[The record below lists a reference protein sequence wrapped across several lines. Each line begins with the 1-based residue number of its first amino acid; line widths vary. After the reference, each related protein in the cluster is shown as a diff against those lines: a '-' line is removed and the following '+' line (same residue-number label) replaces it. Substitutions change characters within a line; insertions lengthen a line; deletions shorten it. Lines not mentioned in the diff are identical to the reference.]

1 MSAAGIGIR
10 AATPDDA
17 AAIAAIYAP
26 HVLVGTA
33 SFETEAPDAR
43 QMRTRM
49 AASEGLYPWL
59 VATIGGGGGAGGG
72 TGGGVLGYAY
82 ATRFHQREAYRWTV
96 EATICVADVAQRQGA
111 GRLLYEALIDTLRA
125 QGFTQAIGRVA
136 LPNEGSIAL
145 HEQVGFRRAG
155 VYREVGYKHGRWID
169 VGTWQCELNEP
180 AVPPEEPRRFADVGV
195 VRG

>member
-1 MSAAGIGIR
+1 MNAPSSGGAIGIR
-10 AATPDDA
+10 AATPEDA

-33 SFETEAPDAR
+33 SFETEAPDAP

-59 VATIGGGGGAGGG
+59 VATIGGE
-72 TGGGVLGYAY
+72 TGGVLGYAY
-82 ATRFHQREAYRWTV
+82 ATRFHAREAYRWTV
-96 EATICVADVAQRQGA
+96 EATIYVADVAQRQGA

-125 QGFTQAIGRVA
+125 QGFTQAIGRIA

-169 VGTWQCELNEP
+169 VGTWQCELNE
-180 AVPPEEPRRFADVGV
+180 ASVPPEEPKRFADVGV